1 MSGPPP
7 AYGAPPPAAGLRIP
21 LTTVSSSFPSPDL
34 VGTAPFH
41 DLDGSGVWVA
51 SALMEN
57 QSVHPAKVVGDGRV
71 MVSYGGTE
79 IAHQGRYDVLPITN
93 QMEWVPAAYG
103 QVGQRSFRK
112 VAELSRGFEEDGNHL
127 HHAVTMIQGVQVPGK
142 AGAHLNGANFPFGG
156 GEHVVQDGYQLL
168 CWR

>member
-1 MSGPPP
+1 MSEAPP

-21 LTTVSSSFPSPDL
+21 LTTVSAFPSPDL
-34 VGTAPFH
+34 VGAAPFH

-57 QSVHPAKVVGDGRV
+57 QSVHPAKVVRDGRV
-71 MVSYGGTE
+71 MVSYGGAE

-93 QMEWVPAAYG
+93 QMEWVPAAHG
-103 QVGQRSFRK
+103 QVPKGRR
-112 VAELSRGFEEDGNHL
+112 VVEGGFEEDGNHL
-127 HHAVTMIQGVQVPGK
+127 HHAVTTIQGVQVPGK
-142 AGAHLNGANFPFGG
+142 AGAHLKGANFPFGG